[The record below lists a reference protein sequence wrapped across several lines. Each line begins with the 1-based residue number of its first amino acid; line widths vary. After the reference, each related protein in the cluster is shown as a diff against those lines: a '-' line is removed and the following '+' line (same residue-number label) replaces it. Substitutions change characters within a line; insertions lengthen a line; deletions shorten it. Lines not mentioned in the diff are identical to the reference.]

1 MKLQPYTFS
10 IRYRPGAL
18 NANADI
24 LSRLFEEEE
33 DINFPNPS
41 SSDNGRRG
49 EMLGG
54 SPARRQPPN
63 METRDSQHGDK
74 RQCLRTDNIVV

>member
-1 MKLQPYTFS
+1 MSQL
-10 IRYRPGAL
+10 
-18 NANADI
+18 
-24 LSRLFEEEE
+24 
-33 DINFPNPS
+33 
-41 SSDNGRRG
+41 RG
-49 EMLGG
+49 CCPAAVEGLVLGHQKVLGG